1 MKRTHAC
8 AMAIAA
14 LFAAGNTV
22 YACDYHL
29 LLGLPEP
36 TGVWPTDPTVA
47 ATEIQALDSANDAA
61 ITNIIATSAGGLVA
75 PLASPG
81 IDTYITSW
89 MINTNG
95 ATGRSTD
102 TTINNVVKSIPANV
116 QQVRYTGTDVYI
128 KATGIPD
135 YNIGPFNG
143 NPNVPA
149 NDNATFDIPRNP
161 QPATTH
167 TATGLGA
174 IGVLIN
180 GVDVFNMSDAMSYQN
195 LNVWHNNAGVVEA
208 PSFDAAKAHPQQQGV
223 YHNHENPVS
232 LESEIGATSTN
243 PTVIGY
249 AIDGY
254 PIMND
259 YASLTSGGPVVKMS
273 SSYQLRTYSNNIR
286 GNGGPTVS
294 TQFPDGYFEEDY
306 QYVNNAGLLDQY
318 NGAFIYTPQFPNGT
332 YAYFATT
339 DATNTNAAYPYLL
352 GPQYYGTPSS
362 DDLPGGTITV
372 PADSTLYVVPE
383 PASCALTICGVV
395 LVLCARLRG
404 NRQFA

>member
-1 MKRTHAC
+1 
-8 AMAIAA
+8 
-14 LFAAGNTV
+14 V
-22 YACDYHL
+22 Y
-29 LLGLPEP
+29 
-36 TGVWPTDPTVA
+36 V
-47 ATEIQALDSANDAA
+47 
-61 ITNIIATSAGGLVA
+61 
-75 PLASPG
+75 
-81 IDTYITSW
+81 
-89 MINTNG
+89 
-95 ATGRSTD
+95 
-102 TTINNVVKSIPANV
+102 
-116 QQVRYTGTDVYI
+116 

-161 QPATTH
+161 QPASTH

-174 IGVLIN
+174 IGVMIN

-232 LESEIGATSTN
+232 LNSEIGATSSN
-243 PTVIGY
+243 PMVIGY

-259 YASLTSGGPVVKMS
+259 YASLTPGGAVVKMN
-273 SSYQLRTYSNNIR
+273 SSYQLRTYGSNIR
-286 GNGGPTVS
+286 GNGGPNVNA
-294 TQFPDGYFEEDY
+294 QYPLGEFEEDY
-306 QYVNNAGLLDQY
+306 QYTAGAGQLDQY
-318 NGAFIYTPQFPNGT
+318 NGAFVYTPQFPSGT

-339 DATNTNAAYPYLL
+339 DVSGNPAYPYLL

-372 PADSTLYVVPE
+372 PVDSILYVVPE
-383 PASCALTICGVV
+383 PTTGAIALLAAMWLWG
-395 LVLCARLRG
+395 ARTKRPLDSHS
-404 NRQFA
+404 FSF